1 MSMDPKLIMKTAQER
16 IAELDKENAV
26 LRKEAQDTKSEL
38 QGALKK
44 LAYYEREKK
53 VDHILDILI
62 DEKNYFP
69 AAQRQEKRAYLMD
82 DKTDLDA
89 FLKMAG
95 ELNPRDPGMFYEA
108 DNAPVSAGRDEN
120 FYSAL
125 MNKLARGMYGE

>member
-1 MSMDPKLIMKTAQER
+1 MDAKTIMKTAKER
-16 IAELDKENAV
+16 ITELDRENAA
-26 LRKEAQDTKSEL
+26 LRKEAQDYKSEL

-69 AAQRQEKRAYLMD
+69 SAQRQEKRAYLMD
-82 DKTDLDA
+82 EKVDLDA

-108 DNAPVSAGRDEN
+108 DNEPVNAGRDEG
-120 FYSAL
+120 FYSTL
-125 MNKLARGMYGE
+125 MSKLARGMYGE

>member
-1 MSMDPKLIMKTAQER
+1 MDAKTIMKTAKER
-16 IAELDKENAV
+16 ITELDRENAE
-26 LRKEAQDTKSEL
+26 LRKEARDSKSEL
-38 QGALKK
+38 QAALKK

-69 AAQRQEKRAYLMD
+69 SAQRQEKRAYLMD

-108 DNAPVSAGRDEN
+108 DSTPVNTGRDEN
-120 FYSAL
+120 FYGTL
-125 MNKLARGMYGE
+125 MRKLAHGMYGE